1 MITKTEEGVPS
12 TDEFVADMR
21 AAGAQLQV
29 GAALGGRKV
38 KMRVTRPEA
47 WVATPLPVESRGRHL
62 CSRGAAARGCCL
74 GRQHV
79 CSRGAAA
86 GGCCLGRQTCAQQGC
101 SCRWV
106 LKRYGTSSK
115 MRG

>member
-29 GAALGGRKV
+29 GAERLTLLVRWGRGDQ
-38 KMRVTRPEA
+38 TRPEA
-47 WVATPLPVESRGRHL
+47 WIEAAFPVARWLGVGFQK
-62 CSRGAAARGCCL
+62 CVQL
-74 GRQHV
+74 GR
-79 CSRGAAA
+79 
-86 GGCCLGRQTCAQQGC
+86 

-106 LKRYGTSSK
+106 LLWGPERQLPTCKKKGQGGSSSLGQ
-115 MRG
+115 RLCL